1 VNLNVSIKARLVI
14 ATMGIPTLMLLALAY
29 ATSSAIGRM
38 SATSGWVE
46 HTHRVIG
53 KAESLLS
60 DAVDMETGMRGF
72 LLAGQESFLEPYER
86 GATSF
91 FSGITEL
98 KATVADNPPQVG
110 RLDQIE
116 DVIRTWRNEVTAP
129 AIELRRSIGDDKSMN
144 DVARRV
150 AEDAGAH
157 HSEAINDAVELFAS
171 RERSLLL
178 VRDAAVTGARVQIDE
193 SVAAL
198 VSAQSRVERS
208 YAVMRAAD
216 EVSHQATRAINSG
229 DLSADNPPVVRLQ
242 ALLDTLQTTVSDNP
256 EHIGA
261 LINIRARLIQSDNAA
276 ADDNERV
283 TLLTWMTEAMQTLVT
298 REQTVL
304 TGQLREFEQTRTQL
318 EKGAAELDAALQ
330 LTTHTHKALHT
341 ILEIEDR
348 ILTLESRAREYLLT
362 GNTRALGA
370 RDAARAD
377 ATALLNELQ
386 KAVVDNPPQVTLL
399 DEIKRNLT
407 DWEQVAMAPLVALR
421 AEVNGETT
429 MDDMA
434 RLVGEARGKA
444 LFDRFRSMIAEFV
457 AIEEGLMVERQATAA
472 QVAERARVIVITGV
486 GLALFA
492 LFILGLNLI
501 RSVTRPI
508 STMVTALRQLATGD
522 LCSKVDL
529 QTRGEIGEMASAYN
543 DATEKT
549 SRTMLEL
556 LNVTKEIDIGTSKV
570 NTTTTVLANGVTEQ
584 VDNAETVNQALHTI
598 TASTRETADTTSQ
611 AASLAR
617 DSREAAE
624 RGQTE
629 MTEMVDAMKGI
640 ESSSADIS
648 KILTDI
654 DEIAFQTNLLSLN
667 AAVEAARAGDAGRGF
682 AVVAEE
688 VRGLAQRSAAAAR
701 NSSTLIEQSNER
713 SKRGVELAQKVGEAL
728 NEISQRTDDVS
739 VLMNQVESASAK
751 QTRSIEDVETGVRSF
766 NDVTRKNAD
775 STQELSAVA
784 DTTTQQVARVRE
796 LVGQFSCE

>member
-1 VNLNVSIKARLVI
+1 
-14 ATMGIPTLMLLALAY
+14 MLL
-29 ATSSAIGRM
+29 
-38 SATSGWVE
+38 
-46 HTHRVIG
+46 
-53 KAESLLS
+53 
-60 DAVDMETGMRGF
+60 
-72 LLAGQESFLEPYER
+72 LLAPEYR
-86 GATSF
+86 
-91 FSGITEL
+91 
-98 KATVADNPPQVG
+98 
-110 RLDQIE
+110 
-116 DVIRTWRNEVTAP
+116 
-129 AIELRRSIGDDKSMN
+129 SMN
-144 DVARRV
+144 
-150 AEDAGAH
+150 
-157 HSEAINDAVELFAS
+157 
-171 RERSLLL
+171 
-178 VRDAAVTGARVQIDE
+178 
-193 SVAAL
+193 
-198 VSAQSRVERS
+198 
-208 YAVMRAAD
+208 
-216 EVSHQATRAINSG
+216 
-229 DLSADNPPVVRLQ
+229 P
-242 ALLDTLQTTVSDNP
+242 
-256 EHIGA
+256 
-261 LINIRARLIQSDNAA
+261 
-276 ADDNERV
+276 
-283 TLLTWMTEAMQTLVT
+283 
-298 REQTVL
+298 
-304 TGQLREFEQTRTQL
+304 EQTRTQL

-362 GNTRALGA
+362 GNTRVLG
-370 RDAARAD
+370 
-377 ATALLNELQ
+377 
-386 KAVVDNPPQVTLL
+386 
-399 DEIKRNLT
+399 
-407 DWEQVAMAPLVALR
+407 
-421 AEVNGETT
+421 VNGETT

-472 QVAERARVIVITGV
+472 QVADRARVIVITGV

-529 QTRGEIGEMASAYN
+529 QTRGEISEMASAYN

-701 NSSTLIEQSNER
+701 NSS
-713 SKRGVELAQKVGEAL
+713 
-728 NEISQRTDDVS
+728 

-751 QTRSIEDVETGVRSF
+751 QTRSIEDVETGVRSL

-784 DTTTQQVARVRE
+784 LQALTE
-796 LVGQFSCE
+796 FSLPETRHATRCSQRHRPEPAMH